1 VDYMVFEKNLL
12 SAADQIVRLGGV
24 NIGRNEAAIDYD
36 SMSKEDLLEECVSRG
51 MKTSFPKVKRIGMN
65 KSQCVESLGMNDV
78 CLQSVW
84 LE

>member
-1 VDYMVFEKNLL
+1 MGGAVDYMVFEKNLL

-51 MKTSFPKVKRIGMN
+51 MKTSFP
-65 KSQCVESLGMNDV
+65 
-78 CLQSVW
+78 
-84 LE
+84 